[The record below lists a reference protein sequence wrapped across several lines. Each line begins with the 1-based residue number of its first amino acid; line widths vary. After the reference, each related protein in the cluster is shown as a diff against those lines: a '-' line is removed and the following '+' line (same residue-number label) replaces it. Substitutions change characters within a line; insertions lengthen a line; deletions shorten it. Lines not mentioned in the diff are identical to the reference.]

1 MSPLAANDVRRILE
15 KYILVDGFDPV
26 VDLERS
32 HGSWVVDGR
41 DGREYLDLFSMF
53 ASMPVGY
60 NHPKIL
66 EAKDRLAVA
75 ALNKPTNS
83 DVYSSQMAEC
93 IVTFFDVAVPDIFK
107 YGFFIEGG
115 ALGIENALKASF
127 DWKVKKNFLKN
138 GKTAEVGSQVIHF
151 DQCFHGRTG
160 YTLSLTNTADPR
172 KTAYFPIF
180 DWPRIVN
187 PQMSFPLND
196 ENLEKVETLESQA
209 VQQIEDSIV
218 EHGDDIAAMIIEP
231 IQGEGGDN
239 HFRGE
244 FLTQLRTICDENEI
258 MLIFDEVQSGMGLTG
273 KMWAWQNSGVAPDM
287 MCFGKKTQ
295 VCGFVSGERIDE
307 ITDNVFNESS
317 RINSTWGGN
326 LTDMV
331 RLTIYLEIMRDENL
345 VEQADVNGA
354 YLLDAIEAVQADYAD
369 LVSNARGAGL
379 MCAFDMP
386 DEDTRD
392 KAVSLILQNG
402 AFILGSGT
410 HTMRFRPPLNIS
422 REEIDT
428 GISII
433 RKALNALRN

>member
-1 MSPLAANDVRRILE
+1 
-15 KYILVDGFDPV
+15 
-26 VDLERS
+26 
-32 HGSWVVDGR
+32 
-41 DGREYLDLFSMF
+41 
-53 ASMPVGY
+53 
-60 NHPKIL
+60 
-66 EAKDRLAVA
+66 
-75 ALNKPTNS
+75 
-83 DVYSSQMAEC
+83 
-93 IVTFFDVAVPDIFK
+93 
-107 YGFFIEGG
+107 
-115 ALGIENALKASF
+115 
-127 DWKVKKNFLKN
+127 
-138 GKTAEVGSQVIHF
+138 
-151 DQCFHGRTG
+151 
-160 YTLSLTNTADPR
+160 
-172 KTAYFPIF
+172 
-180 DWPRIVN
+180 
-187 PQMSFPLND
+187 
-196 ENLEKVETLESQA
+196 
-209 VQQIEDSIV
+209 
-218 EHGDDIAAMIIEP
+218 
-231 IQGEGGDN
+231 
-239 HFRGE
+239 
-244 FLTQLRTICDENEI
+244 
-258 MLIFDEVQSGMGLTG
+258 
-273 KMWAWQNSGVAPDM
+273 MWAWQNSGVAPDM

-369 LVSNARGAGL
+369 LVSNARGSGL

-386 DEDTRD
+386 DGDTRD

-422 REEIDT
+422 HEEIDT